1 MAVSTERFL
10 PQFPTRKK
18 PAIGLLYGLVPE
30 MRIREDM
37 VFSTFFYRNLRKGM
51 IKTRSTP

>member
-1 MAVSTERFL
+1 MGRRELCRRSGP
-10 PQFPTRKK
+10 PQAEK

-51 IKTRSTP
+51 IRTRSTP

>member
-1 MAVSTERFL
+1 MRRKGIM
-10 PQFPTRKK
+10 PQKR
-18 PAIGLLYGLVPE
+18 PAAGGEATIGLLYGLVPE

-51 IKTRSTP
+51 IRTRSTP

>member
-1 MAVSTERFL
+1 MRRQRILSQKRP
-10 PQFPTRKK
+10 PQAEK
-18 PAIGLLYGLVPE
+18 PAIGLLYGLVPK

>member
-1 MAVSTERFL
+1 MRRKGIM
-10 PQFPTRKK
+10 PQKR
-18 PAIGLLYGLVPE
+18 PAAGGLLYGLVPK